1 MAGFGGLGFPLK
13 IAGNPGVFLAV
24 SVGTQWETCGKN
36 RRQGLGT
43 KGFALKKVLSLV
55 LCVAMLLSVMVMG
68 TGAASFTDQDE
79 FSDNYAEAAEV
90 LTGMGIIQ
98 GYDDGSFL
106 PQRNINRAQVAT
118 MIYRAATGDVTDSKI
133 SQFVGEDLF
142 DDVNADDWFAGYVN
156 YCGNAEY
163 IKGFTPDTFGP
174 YKQVTGYQVLAMIL
188 RAVGYDENNEYTGD
202 QWTLRV
208 AATAREQGLLD
219 NLNPDTNLAEPA
231 TRELVAQLIFEAIQ
245 IDTVHYVPAEGD
257 YVEEGSSLGEQ
268 VFDLAVTD
276 DTDAWGR
283 PATVWYNDVTDE
295 VYATIE
301 EEALATYTE
310 AVRECDLVD
319 ETGVSDVT
327 IYTNGKDN
335 VTTDTLSDDA
345 TTNYIGAQGR
355 VVEVYSDRLVV
366 IDTFFAIV
374 TDVVESQSDA
384 DGHAAR
390 DALLQL
396 HVYDSKQ
403 GQTVYMVSD
412 TDWEYTKGT
421 ALLLNA
427 YTKSSTDLTVA
438 TKNIPVDGY
447 SNNYNVL
454 TYAEET
460 MADSFQGGQTYTTWD
475 NDTHTIDGTVYNDA
489 VMFYLDD
496 AGTNKTED
504 FNWWLDGHG
513 NIIAVTTIDRT
524 GYAVLKDLI
533 WIDGTPGYAQAT
545 LINMDGT
552 EYTATVT
559 SIDGDENYEPDTVA
573 NFNWDAIDTEPTL
586 SDSARAGT
594 FDATENEAYVSSNSN
609 YNGTYEGYAL
619 YQVYTNDDGT
629 VELIGSNAE
638 GQTDSVINYEGK
650 GTLSANASSILDENG
665 DAVAHISDSTR
676 IIVNNG
682 DGTYSTYTRSTLPDL
697 AGDAMEIFYSVVDG
711 AFTQN
716 VYIKRSVPL
725 AAMGNHLFTISET
738 TGHATGDVV
747 NGEDVIEINA
757 VVDGVE
763 TTIQTIDKDVVS
775 VLTDKGNQG
784 KLSHV
789 TYDENALL
797 STGATNPAYG
807 FVTEVDL
814 VTTETEQSNE
824 CDYLYPYTDIHV
836 SEDLTTIECGNVSY
850 NVSNATT
857 IVDLDGTD
865 VTYTIAD
872 LKDALQNSALAV
884 WVVESDDSAVNVAA
898 TVYVGT
904 KLNAGTDLE
913 DPYIMLGDEKVT
925 GEWNNDTYTI
935 TVPYEDRNDAYSLT
949 VEAASD
955 YATLVNSNQSA
966 GTVADRTGDWTN
978 NNGHN
983 KVDATGS
990 QFDDSMII
998 WTGNNTA
1005 AVTDTFYVTV
1015 KAEDDHDNTT
1025 YTIVVQAE
1033 TYNHYLAN
1041 ARADALNGEAI
1052 DVYLNGVNSPDHV
1065 QNAIADALASF
1076 VQSLGSTEFTGTQFD
1091 FDLPQYEISNT
1102 GTYHFNDLQVT
1113 CQVYD
1118 ETADTVVDIVLH
1130 YTNA

>member
-1 MAGFGGLGFPLK
+1 MAGFGSLGFPLK
-13 IAGNPGVFLAV
+13 IAGNPGVFQAV
-24 SVGTQWETCGKN
+24 SVGTQWETRGKT
-36 RRQGLGT
+36 QGYTLNP
-43 KGFALKKVLSLV
+43 KARPQKKVLSLV

-188 RAVGYDENNEYTGD
+188 RAVGYDENNEHTGD

-390 DALLQL
+390 GALLQL

-784 KLSHV
+784 KLFHV

-824 CDYLYPYTDIHV
+824 CDYLYP
-836 SEDLTTIECGNVSY
+836 
-850 NVSNATT
+850 
-857 IVDLDGTD
+857 
-865 VTYTIAD
+865 
-872 LKDALQNSALAV
+872 
-884 WVVESDDSAVNVAA
+884 
-898 TVYVGT
+898 
-904 KLNAGTDLE
+904 
-913 DPYIMLGDEKVT
+913 
-925 GEWNNDTYTI
+925 
-935 TVPYEDRNDAYSLT
+935 
-949 VEAASD
+949 
-955 YATLVNSNQSA
+955 
-966 GTVADRTGDWTN
+966 
-978 NNGHN
+978 
-983 KVDATGS
+983 
-990 QFDDSMII
+990 
-998 WTGNNTA
+998 
-1005 AVTDTFYVTV
+1005 
-1015 KAEDDHDNTT
+1015 
-1025 YTIVVQAE
+1025 
-1033 TYNHYLAN
+1033 
-1041 ARADALNGEAI
+1041 
-1052 DVYLNGVNSPDHV
+1052 
-1065 QNAIADALASF
+1065 
-1076 VQSLGSTEFTGTQFD
+1076 
-1091 FDLPQYEISNT
+1091 
-1102 GTYHFNDLQVT
+1102 
-1113 CQVYD
+1113 
-1118 ETADTVVDIVLH
+1118 
-1130 YTNA
+1130 

>member
-1 MAGFGGLGFPLK
+1 MGRERETRGKTQRYTLK
-13 IAGNPGVFLAV
+13 
-24 SVGTQWETCGKN
+24 
-36 RRQGLGT
+36 T
-43 KGFALKKVLSLV
+43 KTSPQKKVLSLV

-68 TGAASFTDQDE
+68 TGAVTLTDSEDISPQ
-79 FSDNYAEAAEV
+79 YREAAEV
-90 LTGMGIIQ
+90 LTGMGIIN
-98 GYDDGSFL
+98 GYEDDSFK
-106 PQRNINRAQVAT
+106 PQQSITRAEVAA
-118 MIYRAATGDVTDSKI
+118 MIYRVATGDVEDEKADINAGAKIFTD
-133 SQFVGEDLF
+133 VDP
-142 DDVNADDWFAGYVN
+142 DDWYAGYVN
-156 YCGNAEY
+156 YCGDAEY
-163 IKGFTPDTFGP
+163 IKGFEDDSFRADEN
-174 YKQVTGYQVLAMIL
+174 VTGYQVLAMIL
-188 RAVGYDENNEYTGD
+188 RAVGYDKNNEFTGTN
-202 QWTLRV
+202 WTINV
-208 AATAREQGLLD
+208 ASTAMQEGLLKNVD
-219 NLNPDTNLAEPA
+219 GSVDLSAPA
-231 TRELVAQLIFEAIQ
+231 TRELVAEFIFRAIHPNVE
-245 IDTVHYVPAEGD
+245 TVHYVPAAGIYRD
-257 YVEEGSSLGEQ
+257 EGSSLGEQ

-310 AVRECDLVD
+310 AVRECDLVED
-319 ETGVSDVT
+319 TGVSDVT
-327 IYTNGKDN
+327 IYTNGKNN

-345 TTNYIGAQGR
+345 TNNYIGAQGQL
-355 VVEVYSDRLVV
+355 VEVYSDRLVV

-374 TDVVESQSDA
+374 TDVIESEDDA
-384 DGHAAR
+384 DGHPAR

-396 HVYDSKQ
+396 RVYDSKQ

-427 YTKSSTDLTVA
+427 YTESTDDATVA
-438 TKNIPVDGY
+438 TENVDVYGY
-447 SNNYNVL
+447 TNEYAVVL
-454 TYAEET
+454 YAEE
-460 MADSFQGGQTYTTWD
+460 ALASSFQGGQTYTTWN
-475 NDTHTIDGTVYNDA
+475 NDTHTIDGTVYDDA
-489 VMFYLDD
+489 VMFYLDQ

-504 FNWWLDGHG
+504 FNWWLDDYG
-513 NIIAVTTIDRT
+513 NIIAVTAIDRT

-559 SIDGDENYEPDTVA
+559 SIDGDHDYDPDTVDK
-573 NFNWDAIDTEPTL
+573 FNWDAIDTEPTL

-594 FDATENEAYVSSNSN
+594 FDADKNEAYVSSNSN

-619 YQVYTNDDGT
+619 YLVYTNDDGT
-629 VELIGSNAE
+629 VELIGSNVE
-638 GQTDSVINYEGK
+638 GQTNSVINYVNK
-650 GTLSANASSILDENG
+650 GTLSANASSILNEADT
-665 DAVAHISDSTR
+665 AVAHISDSTN

-725 AAMGNHLFTISET
+725 AAIGNHLFTISET

-784 KLSHV
+784 KLFHV
-789 TYDENALL
+789 FYDENALL

-884 WVVESDDSAVNVAA
+884 WVVESSDPAANVAA

-904 KLNAGTDLE
+904 KLAAGTAMTA
-913 DPYIMLGDEKVT
+913 PYITMGDDTYTGVLGD
-925 GEWNNDTYTI
+925 NNTYTI
-935 TVPYEDRNDAYSLT
+935 TIPYENRDNAYRLT
-949 VEAASD
+949 AETASD
-955 YATLVNSNQSA
+955 YATLLTTTSG
-966 GTVADRTGDWTN
+966 GTGYWTN
-978 NNGHN
+978 NNGHS
-983 KVDATGS
+983 KTDASGS
-990 QFDDSMII
+990 QFDDSKIV
-998 WTGNNTA
+998 WVNQTGA
-1005 AVTDTFYVTV
+1005 QTFNVSV
-1015 KAEDDHDNTT
+1015 KAEDDHDTT
-1025 YTIVVQAE
+1025 AYTINVVVESERQWTADERAE
-1033 TYNHYLAN
+1033 ALLNRTFEISVTINGPDSVK
-1041 ARADALNGEAI
+1041 DAII
-1052 DVYLNGVNSPDHV
+1052 DDLRDYLNAPY
-1065 QNAIADALASF
+1065 A
-1076 VQSLGSTEFTGTQFD
+1076 EFEFDLSNYNIEGTGTTNQ
-1091 FDLPQYEISNT
+1091 ISN
-1102 GTYHFNDLQVT
+1102 LAVT
-1113 CQVYD
+1113 CIAN
-1118 ETADTVVDIVLH
+1118 EASADTVINVILN

>member
-1 MAGFGGLGFPLK
+1 M
-13 IAGNPGVFLAV
+13 
-24 SVGTQWETCGKN
+24 
-36 RRQGLGT
+36 
-43 KGFALKKVLSLV
+43 
-55 LCVAMLLSVMVMG
+55 LCVAMLLSVMVVG
-68 TGAASFTDQDE
+68 TGAVTLTDSEDISPQ
-79 FSDNYAEAAEV
+79 YREAAEV
-90 LTGMGIIQ
+90 LTGMGIIN
-98 GYDDGSFL
+98 GYEDDSFK
-106 PQRNINRAQVAT
+106 PQQSITRAEVAA
-118 MIYRAATGDVTDSKI
+118 MIYRVATGDVEDEKADINAGAKIFTD
-133 SQFVGEDLF
+133 VDP
-142 DDVNADDWFAGYVN
+142 DDWYAGYVN
-156 YCGNAEY
+156 YCGDAEY
-163 IKGFTPDTFGP
+163 IKGFEDDSFRADEN
-174 YKQVTGYQVLAMIL
+174 VTGYQVLAMIL
-188 RAVGYDENNEYTGD
+188 RAVGYDKNNEFTGTN
-202 QWTLRV
+202 WTINV
-208 AATAREQGLLD
+208 ASTAAEVGMLKNVD
-219 NLNPDTNLAEPA
+219 SSVNLSAEAP
-231 TRELVAQLIFEAIQ
+231 RELVAEFIFQAIRPEVK
-245 IDTVHYVPAEGD
+245 TVHAAPILGQYVKDAE
-257 YVEEGSSLGEQ
+257 SLGEK
-268 VFDLAVTD
+268 VFDLAVDTD
-276 DTDAWGR
+276 TTDAWGR
-283 PATVWYNDVTDE
+283 PATVWYAESNTAWNGIVKNNGYQSSMDDLF
-295 VYATIE
+295 ANIE
-301 EEALATYTE
+301 ETPLATYTE

-784 KLSHV
+784 KLFHV